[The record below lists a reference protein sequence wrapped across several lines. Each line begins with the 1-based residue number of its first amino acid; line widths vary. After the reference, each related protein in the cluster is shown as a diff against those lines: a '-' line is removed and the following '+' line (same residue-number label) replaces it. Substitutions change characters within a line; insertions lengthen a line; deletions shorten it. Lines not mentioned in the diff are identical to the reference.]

1 MACMCV
7 PPSWLVA
14 TPWLV
19 PILLRPLVKVRG
31 SSPRRGSFPLL
42 IVPTPKGWKAEYTL
56 ASRMQI
62 HESLRV
68 LALLTRGEART
79 SDPWICS
86 LMLYHLSYLTTTYIH
101 TYIHT
106 YIRTYIG
113 IVRIGQEYERLYLE
127 EETDEIEGEPLVSKT
142 ITDKI
147 KQRLNGK
154 RKGDWLKKP
163 QHGYLNNMPLT
174 GSWRSRISYI
184 HTYVASV
191 SELLCLIPILVGS
204 SVATVCPPE
213 RDTALRT
220 AVTTV
225 TRVPL

>member
-1 MACMCV
+1 MYVCT
-7 PPSWLVA
+7 PRLVA

-19 PILLRPLVKVRG
+19 PILLRPLVKVQG
-31 SSPRRGSFPLL
+31 SSPRRGSSPLL
-42 IVPTPKGWKAEYTL
+42 TVPTPEGWKAEYTL

-62 HESLRV
+62 HESLTV

-79 SDPWICS
+79 SDPWLCS
-86 LMLYHLSYLTTTYIH
+86 LMLYHLSYLTTFLSDIH

-106 YIRTYIG
+106 YI
-113 IVRIGQEYERLYLE
+113 
-127 EETDEIEGEPLVSKT
+127 
-142 ITDKI
+142 
-147 KQRLNGK
+147 
-154 RKGDWLKKP
+154 
-163 QHGYLNNMPLT
+163 
-174 GSWRSRISYI
+174 
-184 HTYVASV
+184 ASV

-225 TRVPL
+225 TRVPLQ